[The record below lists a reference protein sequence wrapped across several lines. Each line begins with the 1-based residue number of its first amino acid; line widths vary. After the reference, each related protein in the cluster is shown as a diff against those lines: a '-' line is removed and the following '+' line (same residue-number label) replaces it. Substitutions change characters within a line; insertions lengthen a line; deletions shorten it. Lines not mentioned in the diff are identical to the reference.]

1 MKLNQII
8 CGDTYEVLRT
18 LPDDTF
24 DAIITSPPYWGLR
37 DYGVEGQI
45 GLEPTLDE
53 FLEKLLAITQELQR
67 VLKPTGVMFWNHGDC
82 YGSHRDWTYS
92 DIPLK
97 KQLGEGGKR
106 KAVKKYEKCLMLQNY
121 RLIFKMIDQQGWI
134 LRNTIIWHKPNAMPS
149 SVKDRFSNSY
159 EPVFMLVKNN
169 NSIYYYN
176 TKTGLMADR
185 KPKELK
191 EGVDWDWKETIEMT
205 EEEWKEY
212 AEKKGLSID
221 DRQARVRAWMDLA
234 KGKNRGIKKRKKKSY
249 WKSVK
254 YWFDLDVVRVKQTS
268 DPSKC
273 RPAKGVKH
281 IIDKK
286 TGRLARFKPQEIKYN
301 PAGKN
306 PGDVWKIATHP
317 FSEAHFATFPEKL
330 IIPMIKSSC
339 PKEICKSC
347 GKARVRVMK
356 TTSPTETGTRN
367 IGGRKDGYTTKLK
380 KKWWADKEFLGWTKC
395 DCQPQ
400 ECEAGIVLDPFMGAG
415 TVGVVAKRLKRN
427 YVGIE
432 LNPEYVK
439 MAEKRIRET
448 PTPMI

>member
-24 DAIITSPPYWGLR
+24 DAIITSPPYYGLR
-37 DYGVEGQI
+37 DYGVDGQI
-45 GLEPTLDE
+45 GLEKTLDE

-82 YGSHRDWTYS
+82 YGGSGHGTSSKTKVEDCKESYLL
-92 DIPLK
+92 PF
-97 KQLGEGGKR
+97 GKNVTGR
-106 KAVKKYEKCLMLQNY
+106 STAKCLMLQNY
-121 RLIFKMIDQQGWI
+121 RLILKMIDQQGWI
-134 LRNTIIWHKPNAMPS
+134 LRNTIIWSKPNAMPS
-149 SVKDRFSNSY
+149 SVKDRFANKY
-159 EPVFMLVKNN
+159 EPVFMLVKN
-169 NSIYYYN
+169 
-176 TKTGLMADR
+176 K
-185 KPKELK
+185 
-191 EGVDWDWKETIEMT
+191 
-205 EEEWKEY
+205 
-212 AEKKGLSID
+212 
-221 DRQARVRAWMDLA
+221 
-234 KGKNRGIKKRKKKSY
+234 
-249 WKSVK
+249 K
-254 YWFDLDVVRVKQTS
+254 YWFDLDAVRKPYTEKLNRWGG
-268 DPSKC
+268 DKLK
-273 RPAKGVKH
+273 AKGQSDW
-281 IIDKK
+281 DKG
-286 TGRLARFKPQEIKYN
+286 TGQQTYRDRDMRPNK
-301 PAGKN
+301 AGKN

-339 PKEICKSC
+339 PKEICKKC
-347 GKARVRVMK
+347 GKARMRISK
-356 TTSPTETGTRN
+356 RAGTESGEAKNAPTDYKKDFNKGKGVKEGHGFDGM
-367 IGGRKDGYTTKLK
+367 GGGHKRQDWLNKHPYTT
-380 KKWWADKEFLGWTKC
+380 LGWTKC

-400 ECEAGIVLDPFMGAG
+400 EYEAGIVLDPFMGAG